1 MTTRNSRGTT
11 LAIVQARMSST
22 RLPGKVLAPVAGEP
36 MIVQQLRRVA
46 RAERLDGIVVAV
58 PADPGDDDLA
68 SVVADTGVDVVRGV
82 LNDVLDRYMS
92 VLATYDADVIV
103 RLTADCPLVSPTVID
118 DVISAFHD
126 SQADYVSNTMAPTYP
141 DGLDVEVV
149 TAEVLRKVASIS
161 HDSAEREH
169 VTLGV
174 YRRPEMFIIEN
185 FSDPTGRDNSQM
197 RWTVDNAE
205 DLEFVRWAYASLT
218 ERPFD
223 YPEILELLEL
233 HPDRIRTGKDAKR
246 NAALDGLDT
255 GVMQHR
261 QSGATS

>member
-1 MTTRNSRGTT
+1 
-11 LAIVQARMSST
+11 
-22 RLPGKVLAPVAGEP
+22 
-36 MIVQQLRRVA
+36 
-46 RAERLDGIVVAV
+46 
-58 PADPGDDDLA
+58 
-68 SVVADTGVDVVRGV
+68 
-82 LNDVLDRYMS
+82 
-92 VLATYDADVIV
+92 
-103 RLTADCPLVSPTVID
+103 
-118 DVISAFHD
+118 VISAFHD

-205 DLEFVRWAYASLT
+205 DLEFVRWVYASLT

-233 HPDRIRTGKDAKR
+233 HSDRIRTGKDAKR

>member
-1 MTTRNSRGTT
+1 
-11 LAIVQARMSST
+11 
-22 RLPGKVLAPVAGEP
+22 

-149 TAEVLRKVASIS
+149 TAEALRKVASTS
-161 HDSAEREH
+161 HDSVEREH

-174 YRRPEMFIIEN
+174 YRHPETFAIEN
-185 FSDPTGRDNSQM
+185 FVDPAGRNNAHM
-197 RWTVDNAE
+197 RWTVDNPE
-205 DLEFVRWAYASLT
+205 DLEFVRWVYASLT

-223 YPEILELLEL
+223 YPQVLELMER
-233 HPDRIRTGKDAKR
+233 HPDRIRTDSDAKR

-261 QSGATS
+261 QIRPTS

>member
-1 MTTRNSRGTT
+1 
-11 LAIVQARMSST
+11 
-22 RLPGKVLAPVAGEP
+22 
-36 MIVQQLRRVA
+36 MIVQQLRRIA

-68 SVVADTGVDVVRGV
+68 SVVADAGVDVVRGA
-82 LNDVLDRYMS
+82 LNDVLDRFMS

-103 RLTADCPLVSPTVID
+103 RLTADCPLISPTVID
-118 DVISAFHD
+118 DVVSAFHD

-149 TAEVLRKVASIS
+149 TAEALRKVASTS
-161 HDSAEREH
+161 DESAEHEH

-174 YRRPEMFIIEN
+174 YRHPEIFAIEN
-185 FSDPTGRDNSQM
+185 FVDPAGRTNAHM

-205 DLEFVRWAYASLT
+205 DLEFVRWVYASLT

-223 YPEILELLEL
+223 YPQVLELIER
-233 HPDRIRTGKDAKR
+233 HPDRIRTGSDAKR

-261 QSGATS
+261 QIGPTS